1 MHRAI
6 LAACFP
12 WFLWLLAGFAGL
24 WLLAR
29 ISGAR
34 LELGR
39 FRSLHRS
46 EEGGIQTLSF
56 VLTLP
61 IFMMI
66 VLFIVQ
72 VSQLMI
78 GIVVV
83 HYAAFAAARA
93 ASVWLPAE
101 MQNEPANI
109 LDPIAINEDRS
120 IYPVWVSKILVFNQI
135 PPGRAWKYNKIWSAA
150 ALACIPIAPSHQYL
164 KPSAF
169 QSRNSNQGQTV
180 ARMYQTLVPK
190 SAGDSV
196 IPGRILNKNLYAC
209 EHTWITITGV
219 DYDQNATMGPT
230 YNPIGH
236 PSPTD
241 PLSPGFNDNVTYNQN
256 EIGWQDPITVQVWFR
271 FPLLTGPGRFLSP
284 AHFLKAQ
291 LAPPDGTPDKVS
303 SRIQIWDKDSHPD
316 YAESVYWTQLTATAT
331 ITSEGIKSSIP
342 YVHYPEPID

>member
-39 FRSLHRS
+39 LRSLHRS

-120 IYPVWVSKILVFNQI
+120 IY
-135 PPGRAWKYNKIWSAA
+135 
-150 ALACIPIAPSHQYL
+150 
-164 KPSAF
+164 
-169 QSRNSNQGQTV
+169 
-180 ARMYQTLVPK
+180 
-190 SAGDSV
+190 
-196 IPGRILNKNLYAC
+196 
-209 EHTWITITGV
+209 
-219 DYDQNATMGPT
+219 
-230 YNPIGH
+230 
-236 PSPTD
+236 
-241 PLSPGFNDNVTYNQN
+241 
-256 EIGWQDPITVQVWFR
+256 
-271 FPLLTGPGRFLSP
+271 
-284 AHFLKAQ
+284 
-291 LAPPDGTPDKVS
+291 
-303 SRIQIWDKDSHPD
+303 
-316 YAESVYWTQLTATAT
+316 
-331 ITSEGIKSSIP
+331 
-342 YVHYPEPID
+342 